1 MSRATPYQPLLL
13 RLLHG
18 INGLIAILAIITS
31 YWVYDTYDGRFGQLS
46 LPQIP
51 DIIGI
56 HGTFG
61 KTLLLAVM
69 PAFALYSFHLG
80 SKRLVQP
87 NSFQKLRQLGKPIGW
102 YSLHRIV
109 NTVMLLAVT
118 FSLVT
123 GSMVKE
129 EWLPNGELNH
139 IWYYLHLTG
148 WVILVGCLA
157 MHLLISAKV
166 GGLPLW
172 VSMFKLNYRPEDSPK
187 KWIQTLRSFG
197 RHEDR

>member
-18 INGLIAILAIITS
+18 INALITLLALITS
-31 YWVYDTYDGRFGQLS
+31 YWVYDIYDGRFGHLS

-51 DIIGI
+51 DMIGI

-61 KTLLLAVM
+61 KTLLLVVM
-69 PAFALYSFHLG
+69 PAFALYCFHLG
-80 SKRLVQP
+80 SKRLIQSD
-87 NSFQKLRQLGKPIGW
+87 SFQKLRQLDKPIGW

-139 IWYYLHLTG
+139 VWYYLHLTG

-157 MHLLISAKV
+157 IHLLISAKV

-172 VSMFKLNYRPEDSPK
+172 LSMVKINYRPEDSPK
-187 KWIQTLRSFG
+187 RWMQTVRSFL
-197 RHEDR
+197 RQEDR

>member
-18 INGLIAILAIITS
+18 INALITLLAIITS
-31 YWVYDTYDGRFGQLS
+31 YWVYDIYDGRFGHLS

-61 KTLLLAVM
+61 KTLLLVVM

-80 SKRLVQP
+80 SKRLIQSD
-87 NSFQKLRQLGKPIGW
+87 SFQRLRQLDKPIGW

-139 IWYYLHLTG
+139 VWYYLHLSG

-157 MHLLISAKV
+157 IHLLISAKV

-172 VSMFKLNYRPEDSPK
+172 WSMVKINYRPEDSPK
-187 KWIQTLRSFG
+187 RWMQTVRSLM
-197 RHEDR
+197 RQEDR